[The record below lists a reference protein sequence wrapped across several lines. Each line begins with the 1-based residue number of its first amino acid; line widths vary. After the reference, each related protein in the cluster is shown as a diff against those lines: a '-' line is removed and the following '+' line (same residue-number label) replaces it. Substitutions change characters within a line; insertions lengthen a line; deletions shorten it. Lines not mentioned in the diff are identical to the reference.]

1 MPGMPPPASDERQ
14 SLLEFL
20 RFNQNAFFAVAYGL
34 TDEQARST
42 PSVSALSIGGLV
54 KHATG
59 VQRAWMQRVASAPD
73 FPPHDPRPFEE
84 QVAGYQDEYVLR
96 DDETLEQVLDRLK
109 AQNAET
115 LRLFAEADL
124 DTPVPVPHD
133 VPWFPRD
140 VDHWSVRWVAM
151 HVLEELTRHAG
162 HADIIRESIDG
173 ATMYDLM
180 AGVEGWPETDWIK
193 PWKPGRQPTVAT

>member
-1 MPGMPPPASDERQ
+1 MPGLPPPVADERQ
-14 SLLEFL
+14 ALVEFL

-34 TDEQARST
+34 TDEQARSA
-42 PSVSALSIGGLV
+42 PSVSALTIGGLI
-54 KHATG
+54 KHVTG
-59 VQRAWMQRVASAPD
+59 VQRSWMERVASAPD
-73 FPPHDPRPFEE
+73 YPPPDPRSFEE
-84 QVAGYQDEYVLR
+84 QMASREDEYVLR
-96 DDETLEQVLDRLK
+96 DDETLAEALDRLT

-133 VPWFPRD
+133 APWFPAD

-151 HVLEELTRHAG
+151 HLIEELTRHAG
-162 HADIIRESIDG
+162 HADIVRESIDG

-193 PWKPGRQPTVAT
+193 PWKPAVVT